1 MATPHAVLPHAL
13 DQFQPARPPVPGP
26 VGWLRSGL
34 LLGVTAAL
42 TFTVLPGTAA
52 ADPATVT
59 DASQAAQLVAD
70 SERELEVVTE
80 ELNEAKVNLEQQHAA
95 VASAEQ
101 AALDAQAQLDALDG
115 QVRQLARSAYT
126 SQGFNRL
133 DVLLTS
139 GSVEELVHQLG
150 TLDAIAGHT
159 SKQLLEVAEADE
171 AAERARAEADEA
183 ENKAQRAV
191 DEIAAQQD
199 DLEGKIADYQ
209 RQYDALDAA
218 QQAEVARA
226 HGAESAAAVPAAPA
240 APAAAAPA
248 PAARAAAPAAAPAGA
263 VAPSGAAQVAVDTA
277 LAQVGDAYVWGAG
290 GPNAFDCSG
299 LTQYAYSAAGVSL
312 PHSSR
317 IQSTMGTPV
326 SVGDLQPGDLLFY
339 YSPTSHVAMYIG
351 NGQMVHASTS
361 SKPVMV
367 VAFNSMSGFTHA
379 RRIAG

>member
-1 MATPHAVLPHAL
+1 VATPHAVLPHAL
-13 DQFQPARPPVPGP
+13 EQSRPARPSVPGH

-52 ADPATVT
+52 ADPATTAT
-59 DASQAAQLVAD
+59 DPAQAAQLVAD
-70 SERELEVVTE
+70 SEHELEVVTE
-80 ELNEAKVNLEQQHAA
+80 QLNEAKVQLEQQHAA
-95 VASAEQ
+95 VATAQQ
-101 AALDAQAQLDALDG
+101 AAADAQAQLDALDG

-159 SKQLLEVAEADE
+159 NAQLLEVAEADE
-171 AAERARAEADEA
+171 AAERAQAEADEA
-183 ENKAQRAV
+183 VAEAQRAV
-191 DEIAAQQD
+191 DEIAAQQE

-209 RQYDALDAA
+209 RQYDALSAP

-226 HGAESAAAVPAAPA
+226 TGGQETVAPS
-240 APAAAAPA
+240 
-248 PAARAAAPAAAPAGA
+248 GV

-277 LAQVGDAYVWGAG
+277 LAQVGDAYVYGAG

-317 IQSTMGTPV
+317 SQSTMGTPV
-326 SVGDLQPGDLLFY
+326 SVSELQPGDLLFY
-339 YSPTSHVAMYIG
+339 YSPTSHVAMYVG
-351 NGQMVHASTS
+351 NGKMVHASTS

-367 VAFNSMSGFTHA
+367 VDFNSMSGFTHA
-379 RRIAG
+379 RRVAG